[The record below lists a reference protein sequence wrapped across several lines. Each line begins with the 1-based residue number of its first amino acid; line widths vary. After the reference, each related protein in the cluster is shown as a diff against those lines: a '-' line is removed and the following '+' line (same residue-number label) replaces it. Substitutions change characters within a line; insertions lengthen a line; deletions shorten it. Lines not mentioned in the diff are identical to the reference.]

1 MTKKEL
7 AIRIAEKKDVSQA
20 KAAEM
25 IDSVV
30 ETIRETLEA
39 GSEVTIRGFGAFK
52 PVQSAARSGRNL
64 RTKERVVIPSK
75 VRIKFKSYMEETEV
89 TE

>member
-1 MTKKEL
+1 MTQKEL